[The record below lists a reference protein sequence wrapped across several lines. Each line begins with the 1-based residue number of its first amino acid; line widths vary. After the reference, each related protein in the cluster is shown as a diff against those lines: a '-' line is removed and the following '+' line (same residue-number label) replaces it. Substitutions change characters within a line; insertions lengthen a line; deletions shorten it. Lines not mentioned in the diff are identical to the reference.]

1 MRALS
6 FAIAIVACGFVAA
19 CGGGSDPKADEA
31 AIAEQNKALM
41 AAIAAKDAKAATAV
55 YAAEGELHAPNAPK
69 AAGHAALEQYWTQM
83 MGLPNVSLVFTT
95 EKVVFANGG
104 DVAVDIGSYQFS
116 GGGMTDEG
124 KSVVTWVKRD
134 GKWLILT
141 DSFSSNRP
149 LPPPPA
155 APAAET
161 PAVPPT
167 DGATSPPTTPATPP
181 ADAAPSGTPTP
192 TPVTPPN

>member
-1 MRALS
+1 MRRFSLAVVV
-6 FAIAIVACGFVAA
+6 VACGFVAA
-19 CGGGSDPKADEA
+19 CGSGTNPQAEEA

-41 AAIAAKDAKAATAV
+41 AAIVAKDAKAATAV

-83 MGLPNVSLVFTT
+83 MGLPNVTLTFTT

-104 DVAVDIGSYQFS
+104 DIAVDIGSYQFS

-155 APAAET
+155 APVVET
-161 PAVPPT
+161 APAVPA
-167 DGATSPPTTPATPP
+167 DGATPP
-181 ADAAPSGTPTP
+181 ATTPTTPP
-192 TPVTPPN
+192 TGTAPTPAPVTPPAQ

>member
-1 MRALS
+1 MRHFS
-6 FAIAIVACGFVAA
+6 FVVAVVACGFVAA
-19 CGGGSDPKADEA
+19 CGSGSNPQADEA

-41 AAIAAKDAKAATAV
+41 AAIAAKDAKAAAAI
-55 YAAEGELHAPNAPK
+55 YATEGELHAPNSPK
-69 AAGHAALEQYWTQM
+69 VVGHAAVEEYYTRM
-83 MGLPNVSLVFTT
+83 AGLPGASLTFAT
-95 EKVVFANGG
+95 EKVVFASGG
-104 DVAVDIGSYQFS
+104 DIAVDIGTYQFA

-124 KSVVTWVKRD
+124 KSVVTWTKRD

-155 APAAET
+155 AAPVETAPAAPT
-161 PAVPPT
+161 T
-167 DGATSPPTTPATPP
+167 DGTATTPAAPP
-181 ADAAPSGTPTP
+181 ADTAPTGTPTP